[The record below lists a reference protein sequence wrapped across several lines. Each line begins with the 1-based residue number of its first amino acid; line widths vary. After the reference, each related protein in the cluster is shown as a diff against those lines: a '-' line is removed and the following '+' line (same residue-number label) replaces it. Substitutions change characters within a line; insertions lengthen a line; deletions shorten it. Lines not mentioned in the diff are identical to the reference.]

1 MDGQDATRVGRRAAG
16 TPHAAPRAAAVE
28 RRLTTEVVRDEAA
41 LQALRL
47 DWDAL
52 HLASGAT
59 QGASFN
65 PFTSWSW
72 TWAWWRS
79 RTAGRP
85 WSQPRYRLHVVV
97 LRDEAGGVRAIF
109 PFVRARWGLGP
120 LSIRGLRAFGFGT
133 NTADLRGPL
142 VSPGW
147 ERIVADGLQDSLRSA
162 AIAGVEMTLIDGLA
176 EGDPFTEQL
185 DARLRSEGWS
195 WGPDVPSH
203 TLTLPAT
210 WEAFRAGTKGH
221 LKKSIRHSYN
231 SLAREGRDWAFEMV
245 DDPVALPEA
254 IKDVFRLHAARA
266 ARDLEPRHKD
276 YYARRSDR
284 VAIRSVAGA
293 MSTDGSFAVAR
304 LRIEGQVVAARFVF
318 PARDTIY
325 LHDAGADPAWAR
337 YAVAT
342 TLTAECLRWGI
353 EHGATMAFLGTG
365 VDPSKARWGGR
376 QRNLRRLQI
385 VGPTLRGR
393 LLDAALRFRRV
404 ARGLPVALV
413 SLDLPVEAIPA
424 GILL

>member
-1 MDGQDATRVGRRAAG
+1 
-16 TPHAAPRAAAVE
+16 
-28 RRLTTEVVRDEAA
+28 
-41 LQALRL
+41 
-47 DWDAL
+47 
-52 HLASGAT
+52 
-59 QGASFN
+59 
-65 PFTSWSW
+65 
-72 TWAWWRS
+72 
-79 RTAGRP
+79 
-85 WSQPRYRLHVVV
+85 
-97 LRDEAGGVRAIF
+97 
-109 PFVRARWGLGP
+109 
-120 LSIRGLRAFGFGT
+120 
-133 NTADLRGPL
+133 
-142 VSPGW
+142 
-147 ERIVADGLQDSLRSA
+147 
-162 AIAGVEMTLIDGLA
+162 
-176 EGDPFTEQL
+176 
-185 DARLRSEGWS
+185 
-195 WGPDVPSH
+195 
-203 TLTLPAT
+203 
-210 WEAFRAGTKGH
+210 
-221 LKKSIRHSYN
+221 
-231 SLAREGRDWAFEMV
+231 
-245 DDPVALPEA
+245 
-254 IKDVFRLHAARA
+254 
-266 ARDLEPRHKD
+266 
-276 YYARRSDR
+276 
-284 VAIRSVAGA
+284 